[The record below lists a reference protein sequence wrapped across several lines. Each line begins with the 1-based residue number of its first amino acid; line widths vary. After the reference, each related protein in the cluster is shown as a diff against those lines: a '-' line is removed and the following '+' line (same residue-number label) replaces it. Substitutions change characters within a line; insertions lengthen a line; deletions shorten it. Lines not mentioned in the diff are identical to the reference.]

1 MRIFVKYFELGIRWY
16 VFIILFQY
24 GIGKIIGQQFYR
36 KGNLP
41 DDIASKTLIEVGSF
55 DLAWTFMGYSNTY
68 ILFIG
73 SFQILGAL
81 LLLFNKTKLIGVSI
95 LLPILLN
102 IIAFDAIFFDDG
114 NYGALASAIL
124 YFSLLIL
131 ILFINRVTIF
141 KVIKTLTNTSI
152 IDYNVKIFKKLIFT
166 LITVVVLFGID
177 QFFVNIFGH

>member
-1 MRIFVKYFELGIRWY
+1 MKTFEKYFELGIRWY
-16 VFIILFQY
+16 VFIILLQY

-36 KGNLP
+36 NGKLP
-41 DDIASKTLIEVGSF
+41 DDIASKTLGEVGSF

-81 LLLFNKTKLIGVSI
+81 LLLFNRTKLIGILI
-95 LLPILLN
+95 LLPILIN
-102 IIAFDAIFFDDG
+102 IIVFDAIFFDDG

-124 YFSLLIL
+124 YFSLLLLVI
-131 ILFINRVTIF
+131 FINRITVLKVLKTLTNASIIDKDVTIF
-141 KVIKTLTNTSI
+141 KKFLLTFI
-152 IDYNVKIFKKLIFT
+152 
-166 LITVVVLFGID
+166 VVVMLFGID